1 MGLFDMFKK
10 KDAAPSFPVVLAA
23 DAAGAFVKMED
34 IPDEVFAQGILGQ
47 GCGIDPSEGKV
58 YAPCDGEITQ
68 APDTLHAFGI
78 TTPGGVEVLIHVGG
92 IIGCVHTIVD
102 NLMAHRL
109 HNLAQGGF
117 DQGVLGGLAV
127 FIDQCNFHGLISPVY
142 CILEGSRVVCSGNPI
157 YHITSSRK
165 YLVFTV

>member
-1 MGLFDMFKK
+1 MDFHAERVRRDEVVYLRLEGFGRV
-10 KDAAPSFPVVLAA
+10 DAFEHGKVGERA
-23 DAAGAFVKMED
+23 DGFVGPADHWFGEGFHGRRDAVGDAFVVVVG
-34 IPDEVFAQGILGQ
+34 EVVAG
-47 GCGIDPSEGKV
+47 
-58 YAPCDGEITQ
+58 
-68 APDTLHAFGI
+68 
-78 TTPGGVEVLIHVGG
+78 
-92 IIGCVHTIVD
+92 
-102 NLMAHRL
+102 
-109 HNLAQGGF
+109 AQGGF